1 MVKQILVVCSGN
13 ICRSP
18 LAKELFTQALPKL
31 KFDSAGVL
39 VEKTGL
45 KGKPAVGYSQTIAER
60 KGLTL
65 SEHKAKQ
72 VTSDLVEWSDLIL
85 VMSHDHID
93 LVSELNSGARG
104 KTLLIGQWI
113 GVGEVNDPLGKDI
126 EEFEHC
132 YRTLARAIESWR
144 VRLG

>member
-1 MVKQILVVCSGN
+1 MVKRILVVCSGN

-18 LAKELFTQALPKL
+18 LAKELFAQALPNIE
-31 KFDSAGVL
+31 FDSAGVL
-39 VEKTGL
+39 VDKTGL
-45 KGKPAVGYSQTIAER
+45 KGKPAVGHSQTLAER

-72 VTSDLVEWSDLIL
+72 VTPDLVEWSDLIL

-93 LVSELNSGARG
+93 LVSELNLGTRA

-113 GVGEVNDPLGKDI
+113 GVGEVDDPLGKDI

-144 VRLG
+144 TRLS